1 MTQTQDQSSFER
13 RAQAEVLDLH
23 RVLQAWFRGEGDM
36 NPDLVLSH
44 FDARFRMVGA
54 AGTVVGRADLAAG
67 LPKMWSSRPSL
78 VMEIDDLAI
87 HSTEGSVAMVVYRE
101 IQRQTGDL
109 NRRWASALL
118 LDRGADATPAWLTLQ
133 ETWCAASPG

>member
-44 FDARFRMVGA
+44 FDGRFRMVGA
-54 AGTVVGRADLAAG
+54 AGTVAGRADLAAG
-67 LPKMWSSRPSL
+67 LPKMWGSRPSL
-78 VMEIDDLAI
+78 VMEIGDLAVPRV
-87 HSTEGSVAMVVYRE
+87 EGTVAIVVYRE
-101 IQRQTGDL
+101 TQRQ
-109 NRRWASALL
+109 NAEVNHRWASAAL

-133 ETWCAASPG
+133 ETWCATPPA